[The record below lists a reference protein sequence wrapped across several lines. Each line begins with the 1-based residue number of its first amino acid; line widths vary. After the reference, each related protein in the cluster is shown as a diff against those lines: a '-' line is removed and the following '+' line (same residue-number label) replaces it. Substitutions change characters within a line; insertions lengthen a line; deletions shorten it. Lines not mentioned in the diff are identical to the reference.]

1 MYTVVMT
8 ITETKPHVHKEGAHD
23 HGGSPKLEMGF
34 AIASGVTFLIGTAFE
49 YWIPGMSSY
58 ALPFFLATYFFGGFF
73 TFSSAIRS
81 IRRGRF
87 EVDFLML
94 VAAIGAATV
103 GRFAEGAVLLFLF
116 SLGHA
121 LEEYAMGR
129 AKRSIEALAELAPP
143 TALVRTATGE
153 IEERPTEELVP
164 GEVVLVKPNSRIPA
178 DGFVVLGNSAVD
190 QSSITGESIPVEKSA
205 VSRAAINNPSTIDDS
220 GKVFAG
226 TVNGSGPLEIVVS
239 VASKDNTLSRVVAM
253 VRDADSTK
261 SNTQRFI
268 DRFQRFYVPAVIA
281 VVAIVFLVGWLF
293 LNEPIADSFY
303 RAMLVL
309 VAASPCALAIATPA
323 AVLAGVARAAKAG
336 LLVKGGA
343 ALENLG
349 RVNAMA
355 FDKTG
360 TLTWGQPRL
369 TDVVALPGV
378 DRAELSRLALALE
391 SVSDHPLAGAITRG
405 LDSEVPA
412 DRRAEALDLQAVTG
426 RGVQAYVDNE
436 LVQIGSLRLFEES
449 GAAIEGELLTAVQQ
463 LQGTGRTTMV
473 VKSGDRFL
481 GVLGV
486 MDAPRQEAKD
496 VLDSLRQ
503 NGVQQLVMI
512 SGDNQRVADAVGKQV
527 GVDTAHGELMP
538 EDKVAAIGKMGGQ
551 GRYTAMVGDGVN
563 DAPAMANATVGI
575 AMGAAGSA
583 VALETADVALMSDDL
598 GRVPFLIKLS
608 RASSNIIRQN
618 LIASLVIVA
627 FLIPASLL
635 GMEMGPVVFIHEG
648 SSLLVVFNA
657 LRLLRFGLGKEH
669 AGITHETRPVN
680 A

>member
-1 MYTVVMT
+1 MYTDVMT
-8 ITETKPHVHKEGAHD
+8 MTETKPQVKPNQPHD
-23 HGGSPKLEMGF
+23 HGDNPKLEMGF
-34 AIASGVTFLIGTAFE
+34 AIASGATYLLGLAFE
-49 YWIPGMSSY
+49 YWIPAPSGL
-58 ALPFFLATYFFGGFF
+58 ALTFFVATYFFGGFF
-73 TFSSAIRS
+73 TFSSAWRS
-81 IRRGRF
+81 IRHGRF

-94 VAAIGAATV
+94 VAAIGAASV
-103 GRFAEGAVLLFLF
+103 GKFAEGAVLLFLF

-129 AKRSIEALAELAPP
+129 AKRSIEALAELAPA
-143 TALVRTATGE
+143 TALVRAASGQT
-153 IEERPTEELVP
+153 IERPTEELVP
-164 GEVVLVKPNSRIPA
+164 GDIVLVKPNSRIPA

-190 QSSITGESIPVEKSA
+190 QSSITGESIPVEKRA
-205 VSRAAINNPSTIDDS
+205 VPAAAVENPSTIDDS

-226 TVNGSGPLEIVVS
+226 TVNGSGPLEVVVS

-268 DRFQRFYVPAVIA
+268 DRFQRFYVPAVIGL
-281 VVAIVFLVGWLF
+281 VIVVFLFGWLF
-293 LNEPIADSFY
+293 INESLVDSFF

-369 TDVVALPGV
+369 TDVVELAGV
-378 DRAELSRLALALE
+378 QRADLSRLALALE

-405 LDSEVPA
+405 LESEVPA
-412 DRRAEALDLQAVTG
+412 SGRPAAEDLQAITG
-426 RGVQAYVDNE
+426 RGVQAFVDGE
-436 LVQIGSLRLFEES
+436 LVQIGSLRLFEEA
-449 GAAIEGELLTAVQQ
+449 GVKIDGELLLLVEK
-463 LQGTGRTTMV
+463 LQAAGRTTMV
-473 VKSGDRFL
+473 VRSGERFL

-496 VLDSLRQ
+496 VLDALRQ
-503 NGVQQLVMI
+503 SGVKELVMI
-512 SGDNQRVADAVGKQV
+512 SGDNQRVADAVGNQV

-538 EDKVAAIGKMGGQ
+538 EDKVAAIAKLGGQ
-551 GRYTAMVGDGVN
+551 GRFTAMVGDGVN

-575 AMGAAGSA
+575 AMGAAGPA

-598 GRVPFLIKLS
+598 GKVPFLIRLS

-669 AGITHETRPVN
+669 AGIAHETRPVT